1 MGSGPLVK
9 VAQVLKWRAL
19 SEASRVGGPGQ
30 RTGPLRGC
38 GGVSKDPKKG
48 LAASLSILKGAASS
62 GESSVQGLG
71 ALPPAS
77 GPSRKMEHVGGRAAR
92 MAL

>member
-1 MGSGPLVK
+1 MK

-30 RTGPLRGC
+30 RTEPLRGC
-38 GGVSKDPKKG
+38 GGVSKDPRRG
-48 LAASLSILKGAASS
+48 LPASLSILKGLPPQGEAVS
-62 GESSVQGLG
+62 GLRGF
-71 ALPPAS
+71 ATPAS